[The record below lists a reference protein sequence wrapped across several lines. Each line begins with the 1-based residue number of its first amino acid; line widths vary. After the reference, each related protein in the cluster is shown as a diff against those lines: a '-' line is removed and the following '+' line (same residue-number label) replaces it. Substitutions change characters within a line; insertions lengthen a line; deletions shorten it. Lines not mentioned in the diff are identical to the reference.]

1 MKSGAGRGGIYTAH
15 VQVLVTAQGRIQ
27 AAKPES
33 LTAKLYEP
41 YAAFDVLTTMVAFD
55 PESAVRRADCRRAHA
70 FAPSTSRTGKTL
82 DEAID
87 MCCPPGER
95 EGVKQLKDAH
105 VEFTRLLEE
114 LARENTQEELAEAAA
129 ALPEFFRRY
138 KLE

>member
-1 MKSGAGRGGIYTAH
+1 
-15 VQVLVTAQGRIQ
+15 
-27 AAKPES
+27 
-33 LTAKLYEP
+33 
-41 YAAFDVLTTMVAFD
+41 
-55 PESAVRRADCRRAHA
+55 
-70 FAPSTSRTGKTL
+70 
-82 DEAID
+82 

-129 ALPEFFRRY
+129 ALPEFIRRY